1 MSIKLCAQRCAK
13 GSEGLLPC
21 DPVLSREKKE
31 STAECWS
38 KMFIRD
44 YLFTGK
50 KT

>member
-1 MSIKLCAQRCAK
+1 MRNVSAPRDVQRAQK
-13 GSEGLLPC
+13 GSC
-21 DPVLSREKKE
+21 PVTRYSSQEKKE